1 MIGTFTEW
9 INENKILLD
18 EASADKTGQPVTD
31 DDKYSTKIMKILR
44 NIEKKSNNDMIL
56 SYGKSGSILRFTVN
70 KDSQCFGVIVSGPND
85 RKKLYDSIIAKL
97 SANNNIEIYKDNMDD
112 MDINPESIYIRSIKR
127 DDQTIEGIEKQDPK
141 LKATTVFSSAGGIEF
156 YDAKLNKSI
165 LVEFELTG
173 SARSDSAVNTK
184 LREITPCILFEIYC
198 KKNLTNNFAKLNK
211 YFQTPSSKTTF
222 ETIKKDILKV
232 KFTDIGCDVQTLN
245 NVYNFDY
252 TDTYKKRIEA
262 FGVGVKTLQKILE
275 TYNTK
280 NETVVNVKYTGLDTM
295 AAGGEGST
303 EDILV
308 VTQRDNKTRKEKDI
322 KISLKSGPHKIREPS
337 FESLLRSFN
346 IPGAEIKIISPDK
359 KTKTPT
365 PFISKNTLYISGT
378 INKKGDVTYTDKPQD
393 IVNTYLKLLLK
404 LASDPRFNTNITK
417 AIINWM
423 YPDPTMEVWNIT
435 EKNFEDLKPEFDE
448 LLTYNKVKLIPQ
460 TGTKCT
466 VLEFYNNP
474 NDKFNK
480 FRMRWYKR
488 DGANTPGQYKMV
500 FENNPKAKTKK

>member
-9 INENKILLD
+9 LNENKILLD
-18 EASADKTGQPVTD
+18 EGSSVKTGQPIPETD
-31 DDKYSTKIMKILR
+31 DNKYSPKIMDILR
-44 NIEKKSNNDMIL
+44 SIESKSNNDMIL
-56 SYGKSGSILRFTVN
+56 SYGKSDSILRFTVN
-70 KDSQCFGVIVSGPND
+70 KDSQCFGVPVSGPND
-85 RKKLYDSIIAKL
+85 RPKLYERIIEKL
-97 SANNNIEIYKDNMDD
+97 SANKNIEIYEDNME
-112 MDINPESIYIRSIKR
+112 INPKFIYIRSIR
-127 DDQTIEGIEKQDPK
+127 RNEPTIEGIVNQNPK
-141 LKATTVFSSAGGIEF
+141 LKASTAFSSAGGIDF
-156 YDAKLNKSI
+156 YDDNLKKSI

-184 LREITPCILFEIYC
+184 LREITPCILFEMYC
-198 KKNLTNNFAKLNK
+198 KNRIKPSTDLNRIFASPRNTFITVRDKIINLKKVTNELGCDLATLKNVYDFEPT
-211 YFQTPSSKTTF
+211 STF
-222 ETIKKDILKV
+222 E
-232 KFTDIGCDVQTLN
+232 
-245 NVYNFDY
+245 
-252 TDTYKKRIEA
+252 KRNEA
-262 FGVGVKTLQKILE
+262 YAVGVKTLQKILE

-295 AAGGEGST
+295 ASGGEGST

-346 IPGAEIKIISPDK
+346 IPGAEIKIVSPDK
-359 KTKTPT
+359 NAKTPM
-365 PFISKNTLYISGT
+365 IKNNTLYISGT

-404 LASDPRFNTNITK
+404 LSSDPRYNTNITK

-448 LLTYNKVKLIPQ
+448 LLTYNKVKLVPQ

-500 FENNPKAKTKK
+500 FENNPKAKK

>member
-1 MIGTFTEW
+1 MIGKFTEW
-9 INENKILLD
+9 VNENKILLD
-18 EASADKTGQPVTD
+18 EGSAKTGQPIPESEFY
-31 DDKYSTKIMKILR
+31 KYSPKIIKILHE
-44 NIEKKSNNDMIL
+44 IEKATNNDMVL
-56 SYGKSGSILRFTVN
+56 SYGKKDSIVRFMVT
-70 KDSQCFGVIVSGPND
+70 KGSQCFGVPVSGPND
-85 RKKLYDSIIAKL
+85 RPKLYNSIIDKL
-97 SANNNIEIYKDNMDD
+97 RTSKNIKLFEE
-112 MDINPESIYIRSIKR
+112 DIELNPKFIYIRPIKR
-127 DDQTIEGIEKQDPK
+127 NNQTIEGIEKQDPK
-141 LKATTVFSSAGGIEF
+141 LKATTEFSSAGGIDF
-156 YDAKLNKSI
+156 YDVELNKSI
-165 LVEFELTG
+165 LLEFELTG
-173 SARSDSAVNTK
+173 SARADSAVNTK

-198 KKNLTNNFAKLNK
+198 KKNLTNNFTKLNN
-211 YFQTPSSKTTF
+211 YFQSPSSKTTF
-222 ETIKKDILKV
+222 ESVKRDILKV

-252 TDTYKKRIEA
+252 TDAFNKRIEA

-275 TYNTK
+275 KYNTK

-295 AAGGEGST
+295 ASGGEGST

-346 IPGAEIKIISPDK
+346 IPGAEIKIVSPDK
-359 KTKTPT
+359 KAKTPL
-365 PFISKNTLYISGT
+365 IRNNTLYISGT
-378 INKKGDVTYTDKPQD
+378 VNKKGDVTYTDKPQD
-393 IVNTYLKLLLK
+393 IVNNYLKLLLK
-404 LASDPRFNTNITK
+404 LSSDPRNNIVLTE

-435 EKNFEDLKPEFDE
+435 EKSFEDLKPEFDE
-448 LLTYNKVKLIPQ
+448 LLTYNKVKLVPQ
-460 TGTKCT
+460 AGTKCT

-474 NDKFNK
+474 SDKFNK

-500 FENNPKAKTKK
+500 FENNPKAKK

>member
-9 INENKILLD
+9 VKENKILIVED
-18 EASADKTGQPVTD
+18 STVNTGKPVPESD
-31 DDKYSTKIMKILR
+31 NNKYSPRIMKILR
-44 NIEKKSNNDMIL
+44 DIERESNNDMIL
-56 SYGKSGSILRFTVN
+56 SYGKSKSILRFTVN
-70 KDSQCFGVIVSGPND
+70 KDSQCFGVTVSGPND
-85 RKKLYDSIIAKL
+85 RQNLYKNIINKLKS
-97 SANNNIEIYKDNMDD
+97 NNIKIYKNDKEE
-112 MDINPESIYIRSIKR
+112 INPKNIYIRSIQR

-141 LKATTVFSSAGGIEF
+141 LKASGALSSAGGIEF
-156 YDAKLNKSI
+156 YDANLNKSI

-184 LREITPCILFEIYC
+184 LREITPCILFEMYC
-198 KKNLTNNFAKLNK
+198 KNRIKPSTDLNGIFASPRDKFRKVRDKILKLTMVTKELGCDLATLKNVYDFEPT
-211 YFQTPSSKTTF
+211 STF
-222 ETIKKDILKV
+222 E
-232 KFTDIGCDVQTLN
+232 
-245 NVYNFDY
+245 
-252 TDTYKKRIEA
+252 KRNEA
-262 FGVGVKTLQKILE
+262 YAVGVKTLQKILE

-295 AAGGEGST
+295 ASGGEGST

-346 IPGAEIKIISPDK
+346 IPDAEIKIVSPDK
-359 KTKTPT
+359 KTKPPT

-404 LASDPRFNTNITK
+404 LAPNNSEIFAETIK
-417 AIINWM
+417 NWM

-474 NDKFNK
+474 SDKFNK

-500 FENNPKAKTKK
+500 FENNPKAKK